1 MEATFIWRHA
11 TPRVLLPLQ
20 EEWLEDLNYQKLME
34 VRTCQETLLRPTNI
48 CYVRAYNLQIIFYFC
63 FVIWNLDILRHA
75 FLALLYNSSG
85 RIHVGIF
92 SVKIGLV
99 VILGLVVES
108 VDLKLVFENLNQSAR
123 QNTLLTTMFEGR
135 LNVVVRSTD
144 FKIQGSMLHL

>member
-1 MEATFIWRHA
+1 MREPTTFK
-11 TPRVLLPLQ
+11 LLL
-20 EEWLEDLNYQKLME
+20 
-34 VRTCQETLLRPTNI
+34 
-48 CYVRAYNLQIIFYFC
+48 FFC

-108 VDLKLVFENLNQSAR
+108 VNLKLVFENLNQSAR
-123 QNTLLTTMFEGR
+123 QNTLLTTMFEGHLKRGSALYR
-135 LNVVVRSTD
+135 LQNSR
-144 FKIQGSMLHL
+144 